1 MRSDTVMVDA
11 DESPQ
16 FHAGALLDSILEIC
30 DREGAVGEG
39 AVEIAVDFTL
49 EAVVDWLIEQ
59 GLSAQAEE
67 IETARRFL

>member
-16 FHAGALLDSILEIC
+16 FHAGAVLDSILETC
-30 DREGAVGEG
+30 DREETGWEG
-39 AVEIAVDFTL
+39 AVEIAVDLTL

-59 GLSAQAEE
+59 GLGAQAEE
-67 IETARRFL
+67 IETARRLL